1 MTVSQIVGMVFYG
14 MGIGVALAAPVG
26 PINIEMIRRGIRNG
40 PFTGWLV
47 GAGALTADTIFAA
60 IIVSGLT
67 PLADRPALRAPLFAA
82 GAVMLGYVGFT
93 SLRSAVRQES
103 MGTNPAR
110 GSSHAYLTGFL
121 MAALNPMGIV
131 YWLSVGSALVAEAV
145 SKVGKSGSPL
155 LIGGVFLG
163 ILSWVSFVAVLV
175 RAGRR
180 FVTGRVMQWIS
191 GFGGAV
197 LLGFAVWFGIQALR
211 SIDVF

>member
-26 PINIEMIRRGIRNG
+26 PINIEMIRRGVRNG

-60 IIVSGLT
+60 LIVSGLT

-93 SLRSAVRQES
+93 SIRTAVMQDPP
-103 MGTNPAR
+103 GPTAAR

-191 GFGGAV
+191 GFGGIV